1 LEVGMASKRA
11 VLHLV
16 SLGKSYQEI
25 GEKLGIPPG
34 QAYLIATGIPADGGG
49 TVTRAQRRR
58 PGMLPSRTQLLVNPP
73 EAPPP
78 PAEPVLAWLRDRAR
92 SDLTRPSR

>member
-1 LEVGMASKRA
+1 MASKRA

-16 SLGKSYQEI
+16 SLGMSYQDV

-49 TVTRAQRRR
+49 TVTRTQRKR
-58 PGMLPSRTQLLVNPP
+58 PGMLPSRTQCLVNPR

-78 PAEPVLAWLRDRAR
+78 PAEPVQAWMRDRAR
-92 SDLTRPSR
+92 TDLTRPSR